1 MRILDLTIGR
11 FIHNSAST
19 TFVTLAVFVSVCLSG
34 VIRFIEQVRGN

>member
-19 TFVTLAVFVSVCLSG
+19 TVVTLAVFVSACLGG
-34 VIRFIEQVRGN
+34 VIRFIEQVRAN

>member
-11 FIHNSAST
+11 FTHNCAST
-19 TFVTLAVFVSVCLSG
+19 TVVTLAVFVSACLGG